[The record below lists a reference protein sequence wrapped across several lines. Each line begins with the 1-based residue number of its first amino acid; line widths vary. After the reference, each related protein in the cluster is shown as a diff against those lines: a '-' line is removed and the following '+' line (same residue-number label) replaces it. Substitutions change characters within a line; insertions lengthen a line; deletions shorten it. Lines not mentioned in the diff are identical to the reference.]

1 MNVKELKEFLKDIDD
16 DVEIYCLQDQK
27 SDTDG
32 LYHTVLDDMKENY
45 IYFNTISKQIIIGT

>member
-27 SDTDG
+27 SDIDG
-32 LYHTVLDDMKENY
+32 LYHNVLDDMKENY

>member
-32 LYHTVLDDMKENY
+32 LYHTVLGDMKENY

>member
-16 DVEIYCLQDQK
+16 DVEVYCLQDQR

-32 LYHTVLDDMKENY
+32 LYHVVLDNLEKNNIKYRDQSKEL
-45 IYFNTISKQIIIGT
+45 TIS